1 MNIFEDKEVF
11 QKYFQVGY
19 DFNTSTLSEEEI
31 QEIKN
36 LAEQKR
42 VRYALAPLG
51 EKVFDFIAESSPQI
65 RLELVKLKS
74 DIDGMLYIPQ
84 KGQDRAYLILN
95 GEKPLINQI
104 FAAAHEYYHYIK
116 DYDLIRKTPYVCN
129 LSLLKNVNEK
139 KASRFAAEFLLPEN
153 AIRNEMTRIC
163 RVFGKEPKKL
173 SFVEYAA
180 FSFCLTIKYQLPL
193 KAVIYRLLEE
203 GYIKNIDDFINN
215 YEVFKEVMLQIEI
228 SKEQIEHLYGSNDRL
243 LSNDSEIYRQM
254 REAFD
259 KGLVSR
265 EELLEDA
272 KRLDLNMEIIGVF
285 VKRTEPE
292 EEENDEDDKDLMS
305 RIQEI
310 WREG

>member
-1 MNIFEDKEVF
+1 MNILDDKEVF
-11 QKYFQVGY
+11 QKYFQAEY
-19 DFNTSTLSEEEI
+19 DFNTDTLSAREIEEI
-31 QEIKN
+31 KC

-51 EKVFDFIAESSPQI
+51 EKIFDFIAESSPQI

-104 FAAAHEYYHYIK
+104 FAAAHEYYHYVK
-116 DYDLIRKTPYVCN
+116 DYDLIRKTPYICN

-153 AIRNEMTRIC
+153 AIRNEIARSSL
-163 RVFGKEPKKL
+163 VFGSKPNKL
-173 SFVEYAA
+173 SFEEYAA

-203 GYIKNIDDFINN
+203 GYIKDIHDFINN
-215 YEVFKEVMLQIEI
+215 YEVIKEILLQAEI
-228 SKEQIEHLYGSNDRL
+228 SKEQIEHLYGPNDRL
-243 LSNDSEIYRQM
+243 LSNDSRIYKQM

-259 KGLVSR
+259 KGFVSR
-265 EELLEDA
+265 EELLEDG
-272 KRLDLNMEIIGVF
+272 KRLHLNMEIINSFLERV
-285 VKRTEPE
+285 EPE
-292 EEENDEDDKDLMS
+292 AEDEDDAAFMR
-305 RIQEI
+305 RIQKV